1 MEIRPALMTD
11 VRALRELINYHAE
24 RGRMLHRSVA
34 YLYEHV
40 RNFSVC
46 QIQEVIAGCCA
57 LEPVWADLGEVKSL
71 AVREDLHGQGVGK
84 SLLKQALA
92 SAEDIGIKSVF
103 TLTREPGFFLNH
115 GFQEIDRNK
124 LPHKVWSE
132 CVICPSKDECDEIAL
147 IIRI

>member
-1 MEIRPALMTD
+1 MSDVPAL
-11 VRALRELINYHAE
+11 AELINYHAE

-46 QIQEVIAGCCA
+46 HIQEIIVGCCA
-57 LEPVWADLGEVKSL
+57 LEPVWGELGEVKSL
-71 AVREDLHGQGVGK
+71 AVREDLRGQGIGK
-84 SLLKQALA
+84 GLLQQALS
-92 SAEDIGIKSVF
+92 SATDIGIKSVF
-103 TLTREPGFFLNH
+103 TLSREPGFFRKH

-132 CVICPSKDECDEIAL
+132 CVSCPCKDECDEIAL
-147 IIRI
+147 IIKI